1 MTQAELDIAVEVT
14 GWKRDA
20 TTSYDID
27 FLDRIMMQRTEEA
40 YHYGKRKE

>member
-1 MTQAELDIAVEVT
+1 VT
-14 GWKRDA
+14 GWERD
-20 TTSYDID
+20 TVISSDID